1 MNQATSP
8 QGNFKNQESI
18 GETLLDKEKMSRNED
33 TVTFDITYYLA
44 FMVFQNI
51 RNILEELHILLAP
64 DDRKVQESFH
74 RFFQNSFQK
83 R

>member
-1 MNQATSP
+1 
-8 QGNFKNQESI
+8 
-18 GETLLDKEKMSRNED
+18 MSRNED

-64 DDRKVQESFH
+64 DDRKV
-74 RFFQNSFQK
+74 
-83 R
+83 